1 MGGRGCKDTGNGGVD
16 LTVPSFLPSSRP
28 VLLRI
33 VNPPAT
39 PTLSLGRLVGRARM
53 LAELARH
60 SFHAA
65 STTLSA
71 QQSVPWYAKE
81 SLFGARGL
89 TILVTTLCLW
99 MVDRM
104 VLVPLKL
111 KGRYFILHAAG
122 NAIAVVLTWN
132 GMVRTL
138 LDPVHAAEGDVQIF
152 GYCVVVAIHLYHV
165 LAFRPLPQVEWVHI
179 SLYLTI
185 SPYVSLYLAA
195 AGRVGAPRA
204 DDRRRRPRRL
214 LLCARRHHR
223 LLLFLPERPARWPS
237 CPRAA
242 SLTLT
247 LTLTLILTLT
257 LSLSLSLALSLTLTL
272 TLTLSLTL
280 TLTLGAGR
288 RHDQGP

>member
-1 MGGRGCKDTGNGGVD
+1 
-16 LTVPSFLPSSRP
+16 
-28 VLLRI
+28 
-33 VNPPAT
+33 
-39 PTLSLGRLVGRARM
+39 M

-165 LAFRPLPQVEWVHI
+165 LAFRPLPQVEWVHHVLMI
-179 SLYLTI
+179 GGVGPVVFYYARGAIIDYCSFFLSGLPGGIDYVMLALVKNGI
-185 SPYVSLYLAA
+185 SPMHLHEISPCISPSYVMLA
-195 AGRVGAPRA
+195 
-204 DDRRRRPRRL
+204 
-214 LLCARRHHR
+214 
-223 LLLFLPERPARWPS
+223 LFNNGGGNSSGGGGVVVAVVVVSRYAEGHLKS
-237 CPRAA
+237 CPQ
-242 SLTLT
+242 L
-247 LTLTLILTLT
+247 
-257 LSLSLSLALSLTLTL
+257 
-272 TLTLSLTL
+272 
-280 TLTLGAGR
+280 
-288 RHDQGP
+288 Q

>member
-1 MGGRGCKDTGNGGVD
+1 
-16 LTVPSFLPSSRP
+16 
-28 VLLRI
+28 
-33 VNPPAT
+33 
-39 PTLSLGRLVGRARM
+39 M

-165 LAFRPLPQVEWVHI
+165 LAFRPLPQVEWVHDVLMI
-179 SLYLTI
+179 SMYLHISSYIALYLPI
-185 SPYVSLYLAA
+185 SPC
-195 AGRVGAPRA
+195 
-204 DDRRRRPRRL
+204 RRSSG
-214 LLCARRHHR
+214 CTM
-223 LLLFLPERPARWPS
+223 
-237 CPRAA
+237 C
-242 SLTLT
+242 
-247 LTLTLILTLT
+247 
-257 LSLSLSLALSLTLTL
+257 
-272 TLTLSLTL
+272 
-280 TLTLGAGR
+280 
-288 RHDQGP
+288 

>member
-1 MGGRGCKDTGNGGVD
+1 M
-16 LTVPSFLPSSRP
+16 
-28 VLLRI
+28 LLRI

-39 PTLSLGRLVGRARM
+39 PTLGRLVGRARM

-99 MVDRM
+99 MADRM

-165 LAFRPLPQVEWVHI
+165 LAFRPLPQVEWVHHVLMI
-179 SLYLTI
+179 SLYLPI
-185 SPYVSLYLAA
+185 SPYISLPQ
-195 AGRVGAPRA
+195 VEWV
-204 DDRRRRPRRL
+204 
-214 LLCARRHHR
+214 HR
-223 LLLFLPERPARWPS
+223 LRDARARQERAHQQGGGEARQQ
-237 CPRAA
+237 RHQHVDAH
-242 SLTLT
+242 
-247 LTLTLILTLT
+247 
-257 LSLSLSLALSLTLTL
+257 ALRR
-272 TLTLSLTL
+272 
-280 TLTLGAGR
+280 GR
-288 RHDQGP
+288 RVHPLPGGAIQEPRLR

>member
-1 MGGRGCKDTGNGGVD
+1 M
-16 LTVPSFLPSSRP
+16 
-28 VLLRI
+28 LLRI

-39 PTLSLGRLVGRARM
+39 PTLGRLVGRARM

-99 MVDRM
+99 MADRM

-165 LAFRPLPQVEWVHI
+165 LAFRPLPQVEWVHHVLMI
-179 SLYLTI
+179 G
-185 SPYVSLYLAA
+185 V
-195 AGRVGAPRA
+195 VGPVVFYY
-204 DDRRRRPRRL
+204 
-214 LLCARRHHR
+214 ARGAIIDYCSF
-223 LLLFLPERPARWPS
+223 FLSGLPGGPVARGQQ
-237 CPRAA
+237 A
-242 SLTLT
+242 
-247 LTLTLILTLT
+247 
-257 LSLSLSLALSLTLTL
+257 
-272 TLTLSLTL
+272 
-280 TLTLGAGR
+280 
-288 RHDQGP
+288 

>member
-1 MGGRGCKDTGNGGVD
+1 
-16 LTVPSFLPSSRP
+16 
-28 VLLRI
+28 
-33 VNPPAT
+33 
-39 PTLSLGRLVGRARM
+39 M

-104 VLVPLKL
+104 VLVPRKL

-165 LAFRPLPQVEWVHI
+165 LAFRPLPQVEWVHDVLMI
-179 SLYLTI
+179 SLYLHI
-185 SPYVSLYLAA
+185 SPYISLPQVEWVHHVLMIGVVGPVVFYYARGAIIDYCSFFLSGLPGGIDYVMLALVKN
-195 AGRVGAPRA
+195 GRISKEVEKRVNSGINTWMRTPFGVVGAYI
-204 DDRRRRPRRL
+204 L
-214 LLCARRHHR
+214 FQVARGDIG
-223 LLLFLPERPARWPS
+223 E
-237 CPRAA
+237 
-242 SLTLT
+242 
-247 LTLTLILTLT
+247 I
-257 LSLSLSLALSLTLTL
+257 
-272 TLTLSLTL
+272 
-280 TLTLGAGR
+280 
-288 RHDQGP
+288 